1 MKLRRM
7 AMIAGGTLAVA
18 LAGGAYVA
26 ERSGVDLTLFVDRL
40 IARVSLPGEAERAEP
55 NAADDHASE
64 DVSARK
70 PVVKGDRLVPAD
82 EEALADARPDAQDM
96 RQSKAAHGAGE
107 AGEEPTSAARHAASE
122 GGHGGAADGAPS
134 HEAAANQEGHGEKP
148 AETHAANG
156 SKGHASGGHASKGQD
171 AGAHEGGAPEWFDA
185 QAHRLPPG
193 ELQPWR
199 VFRRLQR
206 VQDRIVAGE
215 PGSLQAYREAM
226 AHAAQEMMALPAET
240 WRHERNV
247 MSAAAYVL
255 AGGRPELARH
265 VLGMPGISADAR
277 RLLEGAHAYAMGK
290 YYNAYNLLYEV
301 HPELLP
307 VSIAGQVALVKA
319 MLMSP
324 RDLDRATTYL
334 AMARRMAPGTLV
346 EEAALRR
353 IIRIK
358 AEAGAVDDFFR
369 AARSYARRFPNSVFL
384 SDFLR
389 NFAFGSLRFPDQHA
403 ERLATEVEA
412 IAAQV
417 DPAARLFMF
426 SLLARGATVFGKFDL
441 AREVS
446 GRSLELVQDDPRLEQ
461 RLRLYHAAS
470 SLTRSELVEE
480 AGSQLDGIDRDV
492 LDVNDARLLEA
503 ARMVA
508 GKIRE
513 PLQAASLDLPDIP
526 APQANA
532 DEAANSGAGGHTDP
546 MTVSN
551 VGSEPLSATLTR
563 SRSMLFSAKQALD
576 W

>member
-1 MKLRRM
+1 MKLRRL
-7 AMIAGGTLAVA
+7 AMVAGGALAVA
-18 LAGGAYVA
+18 LAGGGYLA
-26 ERSGVDLTLFVDRL
+26 ERSGVDLTLFVDSL

-55 NAADDHASE
+55 NAADHASE
-64 DVSARK
+64 EIAVLK
-70 PVVKGDRLVPAD
+70 PAVKGDRLVPAD
-82 EEALADARPDAQDM
+82 KEAVADARPDAQDM
-96 RQSKAAHGAGE
+96 RDSMTAHGAGE
-107 AGEEPTSAARHAASE
+107 ATKGPDSSAGHAASE
-122 GGHGGAADGAPS
+122 DGHGK
-134 HEAAANQEGHGEKP
+134 KP
-148 AETHAANG
+148 AEAHAANG
-156 SKGHASGGHASKGQD
+156 SQAHASGGHASGEQES
-171 AGAHEGGAPEWFDA
+171 AGHEGGAPEWFDA

-215 PGSLQAYREAM
+215 AGSLQAYREAM
-226 AHAAQEMMALPAET
+226 AHAAKEMMALPAET

-255 AGGRPELARH
+255 AGGKPEVARH
-265 VLGMPGISADAR
+265 VLGIPGISASAR
-277 RLLEGAHAYAMGK
+277 PLLEGAHAYAMGK

-324 RDLDRATTYL
+324 RDLDRATTFL

-446 GRSLELVQDDPRLEQ
+446 GRSLELVHDDPRLEQ

-480 AGSQLDGIDRDV
+480 AGSQLDGIDPDV

-508 GKIRE
+508 EKIQE
-513 PLQAASLDLPDIP
+513 PLQAASLNLPDTP
-526 APQANA
+526 TPQANA
-532 DEAANSGAGGHTDP
+532 DDAANSVAGGHTDP

-551 VGSEPLSATLTR
+551 VGSEPLSRTLTR